1 MNYIEGVSAAI
12 VKDGK
17 VLVVRRS
24 VDDDFLAGYYEMPGG
39 GIDKGEN
46 HEQAVKR
53 EIQEELSLNVKVLKP
68 FHQFSYQPGPNTTCM
83 DYQYLVILEDNE
95 DIKNLKLSHE
105 HDEYRWIGE
114 SELDNLSPLTPE
126 AKESLKLA
134 FAVA

>member
-1 MNYIEGVSAAI
+1 VSAAI

-68 FHQFSYQPGPNTTCM
+68 FHQFSYQPGPNTKCM

>member
-68 FHQFSYQPGPNTTCM
+68 FHQFSYQPGPNTKCM